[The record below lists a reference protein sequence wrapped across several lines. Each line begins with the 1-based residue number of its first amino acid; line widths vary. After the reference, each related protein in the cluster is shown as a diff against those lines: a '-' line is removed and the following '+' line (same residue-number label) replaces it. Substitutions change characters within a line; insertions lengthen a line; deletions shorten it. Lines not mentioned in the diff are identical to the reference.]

1 MTEYKEV
8 VDGEEFSFTDEDLKV
23 GDFDPADYIEDEH
36 DVIEFINAALEMRTP
51 GFLQKAL
58 GAVARSRGMTELSR
72 KTGVTRDGLYKAL
85 CETGNPS
92 YDLVRRVLEAFG
104 LRLQVVPIDSGD
116 AQSA

>member
-1 MTEYKEV
+1 MAR
-8 VDGEEFSFTDEDLKV
+8 DLDPIEEIFSFTDKDLEV
-23 GDFDPADYIEDEH
+23 TDFNVADYIDDER
-36 DVIEFINAALEMRTP
+36 DAVGFLNAIIETGRPELLQAAL
-51 GFLQKAL
+51 GDI
-58 GAVARSRGMTELSR
+58 ARSRGMTELSR

-85 CETGNPS
+85 GETGNPS